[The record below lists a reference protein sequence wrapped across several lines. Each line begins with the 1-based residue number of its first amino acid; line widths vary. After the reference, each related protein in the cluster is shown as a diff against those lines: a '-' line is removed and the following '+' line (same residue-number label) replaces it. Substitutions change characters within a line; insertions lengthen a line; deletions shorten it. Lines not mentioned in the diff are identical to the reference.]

1 MYYLSLLKLEEFNPE
16 IHLREK
22 LFWDWK
28 AKILIKNKDCIS
40 CTWVYGISIEEIKE
54 KFDNMKSKT
63 ERIQDYLNNKFEHL
77 KETNIYIAK
86 ESFTE
91 DIVNE
96 FKGISDSNLLERVMK
111 AAFGV
116 QFKLDFINKKK

>member
-1 MYYLSLLKLEEFNPE
+1 MYYLSLLKLEEFSPE
-16 IHLREK
+16 ILIRET

-28 AKILIKNKDCIS
+28 AKILINNKDCIS
-40 CTWVYGISIEEIKE
+40 CTWVYGLSIEEIKE
-54 KFDNMKSKT
+54 NLDNMKSKT

-91 DIVNE
+91 DIVYE